1 MTSCLGIIIHPFSY
15 YVINQALNGGK
26 TIDILRKVKNYREEE
41 DRLKWEG
48 TFAEYLEI
56 VKVRPE
62 VAQTAHSRVY
72 NMIKSAGVEERNG
85 QKMFQFFGKEIFG
98 LETALERLVEEYF
111 HPAARRLDVR
121 KRILLLMGPVSGGK
135 STIVTLLKRGLEQ
148 YSRTEEGAVYA
159 IKGCPMHEDPLHLI
173 PHHLRED
180 FYNEYGIR
188 IEGSLSP
195 LNTMRLEQ
203 EYNGRIEDVIIERI
217 FFSEDRR
224 VGIGTFTPSDP
235 KSQDIAD
242 LTGSIDFST
251 IAEFGSES
259 DPRAYRFDGELNKA
273 NRGMMEFQEMLK
285 LDEKFLW
292 HLLSLTQEGNFKAG
306 RFALISADELIVAH
320 TNETE
325 YRAFISNKKNEAL
338 HSRIIVMPIPY
349 NLKVSE
355 EEHIYEKM
363 IKESDMAHVHI
374 APHALRAAAIFSVL
388 TRLEQPKKQGVDIIK
403 KMRLYDGENIEGF
416 NSVDLEEMKKEYP
429 NEGMNGI
436 DPRYIINR
444 ISSAIIRKEVP
455 SINALDVLRALK
467 DGLDQHA
474 SITPEDREKYMNY
487 IAIAR
492 KEYDEIAK
500 NEVQKAFVYS
510 YEESAKT
517 LMNNYLDNVEAFCNK
532 NKLRDPLT
540 GEEMNP
546 DEKLMR
552 SIEEQIGI
560 SENAKKAFREE
571 ILIRLSAFA
580 RKGKRFDYNSHERL
594 REAIQ
599 KKLFT
604 DLKDIVKITT
614 SSKTPDESQLKK
626 INEVIATLVDE
637 YGYNSTSANE
647 LLRYVGSLLNR

>member
-1 MTSCLGIIIHPFSY
+1 M
-15 YVINQALNGGK
+15 
-26 TIDILRKVKNYREEE
+26 DILRKLEHFREEE
-41 DRLKWEG
+41 SKLKWEG
-48 TFAEYLEI
+48 TFAEYLDILRER
-56 VKVRPE
+56 KE

-72 NMIKSAGVEERNG
+72 EMIKSHGETKENG
-85 QKMFQFFGKEIFG
+85 YTKFRFFENEIYG
-98 LETALERLVEEYF
+98 LEDTIERLVNEYF
-111 HPAARRLDVR
+111 HPAAKRLDVR

-135 STIVTLLKRGLEQ
+135 STIVTLLKRGLEE
-148 YSRTEEGAVYA
+148 YSKTEEGAVYA

-173 PHHLRED
+173 PDYLRDD
-180 FYNEYGIR
+180 FFEEFGIR

-195 LNTMRLEQ
+195 LNTMRLEK
-203 EYNGRIEDVIIERI
+203 EYGGRIEDVLIERI
-217 FFSEDRR
+217 FFSEDKR

-251 IAEFGSES
+251 IAEYGSES

-349 NLKVSE
+349 NLKVSQE
-355 EEHIYEKM
+355 EKIYEKM
-363 IKESDMAHVHI
+363 IRESDMSHVHI
-374 APHALRAAAIFSVL
+374 APHALRVAAIFSVL
-388 TRLEQPKKQGVDIIK
+388 TRLKISKKQGIDIVK
-403 KMRLYDGENIEGF
+403 KMRLYDGENVEGF
-416 NSVDLEEMKKEYP
+416 NTVDLEELKKEFP
-429 NEGMNGI
+429 NEGMDGI
-436 DPRYIINR
+436 DPRYVINR
-444 ISSAIIRKEVP
+444 ISSAIIRKEVDA
-455 SINALDVLRALK
+455 INALDVLRSLK
-467 DGLDQHA
+467 EGLDQHA
-474 SITPEDREKYMNY
+474 SISKEDKEEYLNY
-487 IAIAR
+487 ISIAR
-492 KEYDEIAK
+492 KEFDEIAK
-500 NEVQKAFVYS
+500 KEVQKAFVYS
-510 YEESAKT
+510 YEESART
-517 LMNNYLDNVEAFCNK
+517 LMDNYLDNVEAYCNK
-532 NKLRDPLT
+532 HKMKDPLT

-560 SENAKKAFREE
+560 SENAKRAFREE
-571 ILIRLSAFA
+571 ILIRISAYA
-580 RKGKRFDYNSHERL
+580 RKGKRFDYKSHERL

-599 KKLFT
+599 KKLFA
-604 DLKDIVKITT
+604 DLKDVVKITT
-614 SSKTPDESQLKK
+614 SSTTPDETHLKK
-626 INEVIATLVDE
+626 INEVVARLIDE
-637 YGYNSTSANE
+637 YGYNSISANE

>member
-1 MTSCLGIIIHPFSY
+1 MSFPSY

-26 TIDILRKVKNYREEE
+26 AINILDKVKSYREEE
-41 DRLKWEG
+41 NRLKWEG
-48 TFAEYLEI
+48 TFADYLNIIKE
-56 VKVRPE
+56 RPE

-72 NMIKSAGVEERNG
+72 NMIKSAGVEERDG
-85 QKMFQFFGKEIFG
+85 QKMYEFFGQEIFG
-98 LETALERLVEEYF
+98 LETAIERLVEEYF

-135 STIVTLLKRGLEQ
+135 STIVTLLKRGLEHF
-148 YSRTEEGAVYA
+148 SRTDEGAVFA

-173 PHHLRED
+173 PHHLRND
-180 FYNEYGIR
+180 FYEEYGIR

-195 LNTMRLEQ
+195 LNTMRLEK
-203 EYNGRIEDVIIERI
+203 EYDGRIENVMIERI
-217 FFSEDRR
+217 TFSEDKR

-251 IAEFGSES
+251 IGEFGSES

-292 HLLSLTQEGNFKAG
+292 NLLSLTQEGNFKAG

-325 YRAFISNKKNEAL
+325 YRSFISNKKNEAL

-349 NLKVSE
+349 NLKVSQE
-355 EEHIYEKM
+355 ELIYEKM
-363 IKESDMAHVHI
+363 IKESDMSHVHI
-374 APHALRAAAIFSVL
+374 APHALKAAAIFSVL
-388 TRLEQPKKQGVDIIK
+388 TRLEVPKKQGVDLIK
-403 KMRLYDGENIEGF
+403 KMRLYDGENVEGF
-416 NSVDLEEMKKEYP
+416 NSVDLEELKKEFP

-444 ISSAIIRKEVP
+444 ISSAIIRKEIP

-474 SITPEDREKYMNY
+474 SISQEDREKYMNY
-487 IAIAR
+487 IAVAR
-492 KEYDEIAK
+492 REYDEIAK

-532 NKLRDPLT
+532 NKIFDPLT

-571 ILIRLSAFA
+571 ILIRISAYA

-599 KKLFT
+599 KKLFA
-604 DLKDIVKITT
+604 DLKDVVKITT
-614 SSKTPDESQLKK
+614 SSKMPDESQLKK
-626 INEVIATLVDE
+626 INEVVARLVDE
-637 YGYNSTSANE
+637 HGYNTTSANE
-647 LLRYVGSLLNR
+647 LLQYVGSLLNR

>member
-1 MTSCLGIIIHPFSY
+1 MKKPNPT
-15 YVINQALNGGK
+15 GGNRM
-26 TIDILRKVKNYREEE
+26 DILNKVKSYREEE
-41 DRLKWEG
+41 NNLKWEG
-48 TFAEYLEI
+48 TFADYLAI
-56 VKVRPE
+56 VKERPV
-62 VAQTAHSRVY
+62 VAQMAHSRVY
-72 NMIKSAGVEERNG
+72 NMINSSGLTERDG
-85 QKMFQFFGKEIFG
+85 QKLYHFFGEEIFG
-98 LETALERLVEEYF
+98 LETSIERLVEEYF
-111 HPAARRLDVR
+111 HPAAKRLDVR

-135 STIVTLLKRGLEQ
+135 SSIVTLLKRGLES
-148 YSRTEEGAVYA
+148 YSKTDDGAVYA

-173 PHHLRED
+173 PQHLRDD
-180 FYNEYGIR
+180 FTKEFGIR

-195 LNTMRLEQ
+195 LNTMRLDK
-203 EYNGRIEDVIIERI
+203 EYEGRIEDVLVERI
-217 FFSEDRR
+217 LFSEDKR

-273 NRGMMEFQEMLK
+273 NRGIMEFQEILK

-306 RFALISADELIVAH
+306 RFALISADEMIVAH

-325 YRAFISNKKNEAL
+325 YRSFISNKKNEAL

-349 NLKVSE
+349 NLKVSQE
-355 EEHIYEKM
+355 ERIYEKM
-363 IKESDMAHVHI
+363 IRDSDMTHVHI
-374 APHALRAAAIFSVL
+374 APHALRAAAIFSIL
-388 TRLEQPKKQGVDIIK
+388 TRLEVPKKQGIDIVK
-403 KMRLYDGENIEGF
+403 KMRLYDGEAVEGF
-416 NSVDLEEMKKEYP
+416 NQIDVEELNKEFP

-436 DPRYIINR
+436 DPRYVINR
-444 ISSAIIRKEVP
+444 ISSAMIRKDVP

-474 SITPEDREKYMNY
+474 SISQENRDKYLNY

-500 NEVQKAFVYS
+500 KEIQKAFVYS
-510 YEESAKT
+510 YEESAIT
-517 LMNNYLDNVEAFCNK
+517 LMDNYLDNVEAFCNK

-540 GEEMNP
+540 GEELNP

-571 ILIRLSAFA
+571 ILIRLSAYA
-580 RKGKRFDYNSHERL
+580 RKGKRFEYNSHERL

-599 KKLFT
+599 KKLFA
-604 DLKDIVKITT
+604 DLKDVVKITT
-614 SSKTPDESQLKK
+614 SSKTPDESHLKK
-626 INEVIATLVDE
+626 VNEVVARLIDE
-637 YGYNSTSANE
+637 HGYNSISANE

>member
-1 MTSCLGIIIHPFSY
+1 MPFPSY

-26 TIDILRKVKNYREEE
+26 AINILDKVKSYREEE
-41 DRLKWEG
+41 NRLKWEG
-48 TFAEYLEI
+48 TFADYLNIIKE
-56 VKVRPE
+56 RPE

-72 NMIKSAGVEERNG
+72 NMVKSAGVEERDG
-85 QKMFQFFGKEIFG
+85 QKMYEFFGQEIFG
-98 LETALERLVEEYF
+98 LETAIERLVEEYF

-148 YSRTEEGAVYA
+148 FSRTDEGAVFA

-173 PHHLRED
+173 PHHLRND
-180 FYNEYGIR
+180 FYEEYGIR

-203 EYNGRIEDVIIERI
+203 EYGGRIENVMIERI
-217 FFSEDRR
+217 TFSEDKR

-251 IAEFGSES
+251 IGEFGSES

-292 HLLSLTQEGNFKAG
+292 NLLSLTQEGNFKAG

-325 YRAFISNKKNEAL
+325 YRSFISNKKNEAL

-349 NLKVSE
+349 NLKVSQE
-355 EEHIYEKM
+355 ELIYEKM

-374 APHALRAAAIFSVL
+374 APHALKAAAIFSVL
-388 TRLEQPKKQGVDIIK
+388 TRLEVPKKQGVDLIK
-403 KMRLYDGENIEGF
+403 KMRLYDGENVEGF
-416 NSVDLEEMKKEYP
+416 NSVDLEELKKEFP

-474 SITPEDREKYMNY
+474 SISQEDREKYMNY
-487 IAIAR
+487 IAVAR
-492 KEYDEIAK
+492 REYDEIAK

-532 NKLRDPLT
+532 NKILDPLT

-571 ILIRLSAFA
+571 ILIRISAYA

-599 KKLFT
+599 KKLFA

-614 SSKTPDESQLKK
+614 SSKMPDESQLKK
-626 INEVIATLVDE
+626 INEVVARLVDE
-637 YGYNSTSANE
+637 HGYNTTSANE
-647 LLRYVGSLLNR
+647 LLQYVGSLLNR